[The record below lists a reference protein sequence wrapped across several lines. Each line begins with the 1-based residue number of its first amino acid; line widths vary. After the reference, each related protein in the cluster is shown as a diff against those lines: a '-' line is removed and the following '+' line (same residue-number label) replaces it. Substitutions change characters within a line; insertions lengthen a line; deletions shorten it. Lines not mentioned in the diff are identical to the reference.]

1 MLQSLGEAYL
11 KRRDLIIILGGA
23 AAAWPLAAQAQQVG
37 LPVIGFVSSGSV
49 DDQEAN
55 VAAFRQ
61 GLGQIGY
68 VEGRN
73 VVIESRF
80 AEHRSERLP
89 ALIADL
95 IHHQVKVIFAAGSEE
110 AVATKAA
117 TAGVPVVF
125 FGSSDPVA
133 IGLVA
138 SLNRPG
144 GNVTGVT
151 AIGHS
156 LGPKRLELI
165 REVLPNAAKIGVLVS
180 RADPSTDSE
189 VADLKAAASAIG
201 LQTVVAYVSATS
213 EIEGALITLGQ
224 ERVSA
229 FINGGGPLLGGARKQ
244 TADSSL
250 RYRLPM
256 IGAGRESAAAGA
268 LMSYGASITDA
279 ARQAAVY
286 AGRILKGEK
295 PADLPVVQPTKFEL
309 VVNLNTA
316 KALGVTVPPTML
328 AIADEVIE

>member
-1 MLQSLGEAYL
+1 MR
-11 KRRDLIIILGGA
+11 RRDFITLLGGA
-23 AAAWPLAAQAQQVG
+23 ATSPLTARAQQVG
-37 LPVIGFVSSGSV
+37 LPVIGFISSGSV
-49 DDQEAN
+49 DDQEDNA
-55 VAAFRQ
+55 VAFRQ
-61 GLGQIGY
+61 GLSQVGY
-68 VEGRN
+68 FDGRN
-73 VVIESRF
+73 VMIESRF

-95 IHHQVKVIFAAGSEE
+95 IHRQVKVIFAAGTEE

-117 TAGVPVVF
+117 TATVPIVF

-165 REVLPNAAKIGVLVS
+165 RELLPNAAKIGVLVS

-189 VADLKAAASAIG
+189 VADLKAAASLVG
-201 LQTVVAYVSATS
+201 MQTVVAYVSATS

-244 TADSSL
+244 TADSAL
-250 RYRLPM
+250 RHRLPM
-256 IGAGRESAAAGA
+256 IGSARASAAAGA
-268 LMSYGASITDA
+268 LLSYGASITDA

-286 AGRILKGEK
+286 AGRVLKGEK
-295 PADLPVVQPTKFEL
+295 PADLPVMQPTKFEL

-316 KALGVTVPPTML
+316 KALGVTVPPSLL

>member
-1 MLQSLGEAYL
+1 MIWSGIDRV
-11 KRRDLIIILGGA
+11 KRREFITLLVGT
-23 AAAWPLAAQAQQVG
+23 AAAWPLAARAQQAA
-37 LPVIGFVSSGSV
+37 LPVVGFISSGSV

-55 VAAFRQ
+55 VAAFHQ
-61 GLGQIGY
+61 GLSQIGY
-68 VEGRN
+68 VGGRN
-73 VVIESRF
+73 VMIESRF

-95 IHHQVKVIFAAGSEE
+95 IHRQVKVIFAAGSEE

-117 TAGVPVVF
+117 TATVPVVF

-151 AIGHS
+151 AVGHS

-165 REVLPNAAKIGVLVS
+165 RQVLPNAAKIGVLVS
-180 RADPSTDSE
+180 RADPGTDSE
-189 VADLKAAASAIG
+189 VADLKAAASLIG

-213 EIEGALITLGQ
+213 EIEAALVTLGQ
-224 ERVSA
+224 EGVGA
-229 FINGGGPLLGGARKQ
+229 LINGGGPLLGGARKQ
-244 TADSSL
+244 LADSAL
-250 RYRLPM
+250 RHRLPM
-256 IGAGRESAAAGA
+256 ISSTRAGAAAGA
-268 LMSYGASITDA
+268 LLSYGASITDA
-279 ARQAAVY
+279 ARQAAVC

-295 PADLPVVQPTKFEL
+295 PANLPVMQPTTFEL

-316 KALGVTVPPTML
+316 KALGVTVPATML